1 MILRYDAYIPG
12 IETLQGAVDASAFDP
27 DLLKKT
33 NPDSPNCRK
42 ELSQADALF
51 IRTVTK
57 ITPSE
62 FPELA
67 SPENRVRFIAT
78 ASAGKDHVDETWL
91 ESLGIDFAYAPGC
104 NANAVAEYVVSAIL
118 TWLSDQNNAQRR
130 PHVGLLG
137 AGYTGSATAA
147 LLKKLGF
154 PVVLYDPPRERL
166 DPGFTSCRLEEFQE
180 AAIWSLHVPLTHS
193 GQDATFHL
201 VDESMLSQSNPELLI
216 QASRGGVVDETILWN
231 QDQPVW
237 VCDVWENEPNP
248 DRKSLSR
255 AKVATPHIA
264 GYSVEAKTRAL
275 HQIIDAFVSF
285 SGIELQIPVNSAP
298 SSATNS
304 DPLSDMKSDPSSSAK
319 ISDSTLPA
327 TLGEAISRLHP
338 ILRYHQELKKAWDSG
353 DQNLSAEFLRIRN
366 EFPLRHEFSALKCP
380 KNWHDHYPELRLLG
394 VGQE

>member
-33 NPDSPNCRK
+33 NRDSQNRRK

-67 SPENRVRFIAT
+67 LPENRVRFIAT

-91 ESLGIDFAYAPGC
+91 ESLGIHFAYAPGC
-104 NANAVAEYVVSAIL
+104 NASAVAEYVVSAIL
-118 TWLSDQNNAQRR
+118 IWLSDQNNAQRR

-166 DPGFTSCRLEEFQE
+166 DPDFTSCRLEKFQE

-201 VDESMLSQSNPELLI
+201 VDESMFSQSTPELLI

-231 QDQPVW
+231 QDLPDW

-248 DRKSLSR
+248 NRKSLSR
-255 AKVATPHIA
+255 TKFATPHIA

-275 HQIIDAFVSF
+275 HQIVDAFVSF
-285 SGIELQIPVNSAP
+285 SGIDLQLPAKSNP

-304 DPLSDMKSDPSSSAK
+304 DPSSSAR
-319 ISDSTLPA
+319 ILDSNLPA
-327 TLGEAISRLHP
+327 TLGEAITRLHP
-338 ILRYHQELKKAWDSG
+338 ILRYHQELKRVWDSV
-353 DQNLSAEFLRIRN
+353 DENLTAPFLRIRN

-380 KNWHDHYPELRLLG
+380 RNWHDHYPELRLLG